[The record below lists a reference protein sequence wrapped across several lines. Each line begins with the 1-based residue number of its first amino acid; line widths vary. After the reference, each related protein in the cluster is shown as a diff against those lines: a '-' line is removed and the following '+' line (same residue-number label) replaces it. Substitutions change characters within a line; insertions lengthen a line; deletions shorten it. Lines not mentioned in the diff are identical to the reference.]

1 MPVVTVFDSGKDSI
15 FFLRKA
21 KKVGSF
27 RLFMNCL
34 NDPIPNTYIRT
45 FVIKCCKISF
55 SFLSY
60 TYVWKVIEMLQKDK

>member
-1 MPVVTVFDSGKDSI
+1 MVAKIVL
-15 FFLRKA
+15 FFA
-21 KKVGSF
+21 KSKKGWVI